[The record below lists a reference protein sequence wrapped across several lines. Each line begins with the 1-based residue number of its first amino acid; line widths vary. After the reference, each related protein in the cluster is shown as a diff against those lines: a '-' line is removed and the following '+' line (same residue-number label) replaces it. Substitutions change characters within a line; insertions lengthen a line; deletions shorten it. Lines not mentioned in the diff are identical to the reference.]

1 MKQQLKIYDL
11 TVNYKT
17 NPIGLDSPPE
27 FSWKYTGL
35 KRGAC
40 QESYKIT
47 VKSEDAET
55 IIESASSE
63 SLHISFKDGTL
74 KRRTKYIW
82 NVEITDNMGGH
93 AISEPA
99 FFETGKLDEGWRAN
113 WITADFIRKPDLAME
128 APYFRKAFYLDE
140 KPTDAKLYICG
151 LGYCRAFIN
160 GEKCGDDELSTA
172 FTRYD
177 STALYMTYDVTDSIS
192 SGDNV
197 LATVL
202 GNGWYNCFAED
213 PWNTRQ
219 ATWRSSPK
227 LIAELHVKF
236 KDGSK
241 KVISSDSSWKS
252 SKGPITYNGIRNG
265 EFYDARLEIQGWNN
279 TRYDVAKWGGV
290 RIVRPPGGEL
300 KSFEMQPIRR
310 VMEFKPVKKWQ
321 TPDGSWVFDTGQ
333 NASGVARIKV
343 EGKAGTEVTI
353 RYSDILEE
361 DGVSVNVKAI
371 GGFIK
376 TGEFQT
382 DKYIKKSNKTEEW
395 SPVFVYHGFQYVELK
410 GLDYEPGFDAVTA
423 VIMNTDFK
431 KRGEFECSDELL
443 NQVQRLCWWSTISN
457 YHSIPTDCPHREKN
471 GWTGDASLSAEQT
484 LINFD
489 PMTAYHKWMDDFQ
502 DAQKPNGC
510 IPCVVPSTGWG
521 YGWGNGPDWSS
532 ALTLIPWY
540 TYLYCQDVT
549 ILENNYETIKKHC
562 DFMLTMAENY
572 IVNYG
577 IGDWCPPFEGRAISV
592 NMSSFKAPTE
602 LTDTAYFYNTADV
615 LSKIS
620 TILGFDEDSKK
631 YSELAKKIK
640 ASFRKKYFDKDNM
653 TVAGN
658 CQTSTACM
666 IFQGLAE
673 DDEKEALANLLISQ
687 IEELDWHLD
696 FGILGNKYV
705 MHTLGDTGHGDIGF
719 RMLSQRTF
727 PSPKRWIDLGATTL
741 WECWN
746 GGGSHN
752 HHMFSDLS
760 AFMYKFVGGISPVE
774 DAPGF
779 RKINL
784 RPAVDCGLKYAK
796 AWHESLYGLI
806 KCNWQNDDSKISLD
820 LEIPSGTSATLIL
833 PLKYNG
839 SVTDGNEL
847 LRGIEAGTKV
857 QFELVSGTYSLTT
870 KN

>member
-1 MKQQLKIYDL
+1 MTEQLKIYDL
-11 TVNYKT
+11 TVNYQN

-27 FSWKYTGL
+27 FSWKYMSHT
-35 KRGAC
+35 RGAC
-40 QESYKIT
+40 QKSYKIT
-47 VKSEDAET
+47 VKSKDGET
-55 IIESASSE
+55 VIEKDSLK
-63 SLHISFKDGTL
+63 SLHIPFEGGTL
-74 KRRTKYIW
+74 KPRTKYTW
-82 NVEITDNMGGH
+82 NVKISDNIGGY
-93 AISEPA
+93 ATSESA
-99 FFETGKLDEGWRAN
+99 YFETGKLDESWAAN
-113 WITADFIRKPDLAME
+113 WITADFIGKPDLAME
-128 APYFRKAFYLDE
+128 APYFRKAFNLKK

-151 LGYCRAFIN
+151 LGYCRAFVN

-197 LATVL
+197 LAAVL
-202 GNGWYNCFAED
+202 GNGWYNCFAQD

-219 ATWRSSPK
+219 ATWRASPK
-227 LIAELHVKF
+227 LMAELHVKF
-236 KDGSK
+236 EDGSH
-241 KVISSDSSWKS
+241 KVINSDSRWKS

-265 EFYDARLEIQGWNN
+265 EFYDARLEIPGWNN
-279 TRYDVAKWGGV
+279 TGYKDNEWGGV

-321 TPDGSWVFDTGQ
+321 TPNGSWVFDTGQ
-333 NASGVARIKV
+333 NASGVAHIKV
-343 EGKAGTEVTI
+343 AGKAGTEVTI

-361 DGVSVNVKAI
+361 DGVSVNVSAI
-371 GGFIK
+371 GGFIT

-382 DKYIKKSNKTEEW
+382 DKYIKKSDDIEEW
-395 SPVFVYHGFQYVELK
+395 SPVFVYHGFQYIELK
-410 GLDYEPGFDAVTA
+410 GLDYEPGLDAVTA
-423 VIMNTDFK
+423 IIMNTDFK
-431 KRGEFECSDELL
+431 KRGDFECSDELL

-471 GWTGDASLSAEQT
+471 GWTGDASLSSEQT

-489 PMTAYHKWMDDFQ
+489 PMAAYHKWMGDFK

-562 DFMLTMAENY
+562 DFMLTMAEDY

-620 TILGFDEDSKK
+620 TILGNDEDNKK
-631 YSELAKKIK
+631 YSELAVKIK
-640 ASFRKKYFDKDNM
+640 SAFREKYFDKENM
-653 TVAGN
+653 TVAGD

-673 DDEKEALANLLISQ
+673 EDEKDALTKLLISQ

-760 AFMYKFVGGISPVE
+760 AFMYKFVGGISPIE

-779 RKINL
+779 RKISL
-784 RPAVDCGLKYAK
+784 RPAVDCGLQYAK

-806 KCNWQNDDSKISLD
+806 KCNWRNDEGKIGLD
-820 LEIPSGTSATLIL
+820 LEIPSGTSAILIL
-833 PLKYNG
+833 PIKYNNAVMENGQVLSGNVVG
-839 SVTDGNEL
+839 SKVHYEL
-847 LRGIEAGTKV
+847 A
-857 QFELVSGTYSLTT
+857 SGSYNLSS
-870 KN
+870 

>member
-1 MKQQLKIYDL
+1 
-11 TVNYKT
+11 
-17 NPIGLDSPPE
+17 
-27 FSWKYTGL
+27 
-35 KRGAC
+35 
-40 QESYKIT
+40 
-47 VKSEDAET
+47 
-55 IIESASSE
+55 
-63 SLHISFKDGTL
+63 
-74 KRRTKYIW
+74 
-82 NVEITDNMGGH
+82 
-93 AISEPA
+93 
-99 FFETGKLDEGWRAN
+99 
-113 WITADFIRKPDLAME
+113 
-128 APYFRKAFYLDE
+128 
-140 KPTDAKLYICG
+140 
-151 LGYCRAFIN
+151 
-160 GEKCGDDELSTA
+160 
-172 FTRYD
+172 
-177 STALYMTYDVTDSIS
+177 
-192 SGDNV
+192 
-197 LATVL
+197 
-202 GNGWYNCFAED
+202 
-213 PWNTRQ
+213 
-219 ATWRSSPK
+219 
-227 LIAELHVKF
+227 
-236 KDGSK
+236 
-241 KVISSDSSWKS
+241 
-252 SKGPITYNGIRNG
+252 
-265 EFYDARLEIQGWNN
+265 
-279 TRYDVAKWGGV
+279 
-290 RIVRPPGGEL
+290 
-300 KSFEMQPIRR
+300 
-310 VMEFKPVKKWQ
+310 
-321 TPDGSWVFDTGQ
+321 
-333 NASGVARIKV
+333 
-343 EGKAGTEVTI
+343 
-353 RYSDILEE
+353 
-361 DGVSVNVKAI
+361 
-371 GGFIK
+371 
-376 TGEFQT
+376 
-382 DKYIKKSNKTEEW
+382 
-395 SPVFVYHGFQYVELK
+395 
-410 GLDYEPGFDAVTA
+410 
-423 VIMNTDFK
+423 
-431 KRGEFECSDELL
+431 
-443 NQVQRLCWWSTISN
+443 
-457 YHSIPTDCPHREKN
+457 
-471 GWTGDASLSAEQT
+471 
-484 LINFD
+484 
-489 PMTAYHKWMDDFQ
+489 
-502 DAQKPNGC
+502 C

-631 YSELAKKIK
+631 YLELAKKIK

-673 DDEKEALANLLISQ
+673 DDEKEALTNLLISQ

-774 DAPGF
+774 EAPGF
-779 RKINL
+779 RKISL

-806 KCNWQNDDSKISLD
+806 KCNWQNDNGKISLE

-833 PLKYNG
+833 PLKYIDVISDNG
-839 SVTDGNEL
+839 QALNGLVVGD
-847 LRGIEAGTKV
+847 KV
-857 QFELVSGTYSLTT
+857 HYDLVSGMYNLSS
-870 KN
+870 